1 MLTSLNRMVGL
12 PVVWQDRQLGYVERA
27 IADAHARRLSGI
39 VVRKGIGAAKWVCRD
54 GIAVVGSRCV
64 LVREKPGPVPD
75 GQPGMLGRAFL
86 TTGEC
91 VGEVTDVILHGDTLR
106 LEALELSQGPV
117 YRLLG
122 RRVYASQFRVDGG
135 ARAGEVVV
143 PRLLTWAQLRRTLGE
158 EDDG

>member
-27 IADAHARRLSGI
+27 VADAHARRLSGV
-39 VVRKGIGAAKWVCRD
+39 VVRKGIGAAKWVCSD

-64 LVREKPGPVPD
+64 LVREKPGAVPD
-75 GQPGMLGRAFL
+75 GQPGQLGRAFL

-91 VGEVTDVILHGDTLR
+91 VGEVTDVILDGDTLR

-122 RRVYASQFRVDGG
+122 RRAYASQYRVDGG

-158 EDDG
+158 EDGG

>member
-1 MLTSLNRMVGL
+1 
-12 PVVWQDRQLGYVERA
+12 
-27 IADAHARRLSGI
+27 
-39 VVRKGIGAAKWVCRD
+39 
-54 GIAVVGSRCV
+54 
-64 LVREKPGPVPD
+64 
-75 GQPGMLGRAFL
+75 MLGRAFL

-106 LEALELSQGPV
+106 LEALELNQGPV

-122 RRVYASQFRVDGG
+122 RRVYASQFRVDAD